1 MRTRSRVRRNALAVA
16 AAFIAAAAAG
26 CTTPPGGGGP
36 GGPSSGIIQTP
47 YAVAC
52 DGPMDHS
59 GDGMDHGGGGG
70 GGMPGMPGMHGPAR
84 LQHEPCDAQ
93 KAAARKLVADT
104 RAAVAR
110 MRQNTLAGLMSQGFF
125 SIGDGITGTTH
136 YTKNSV
142 RNDSYNLDPDHV
154 EEYAVR
160 NGRVVAAMYVL
171 GVGMTMDNV
180 PDIAGNWT
188 MWHDHVLTWQSN
200 NPNSPAYYKL
210 GGMFSRREPPMLHV
224 WLEKNACGPFAG
236 TDSGA
241 MSGSCVKGIE

>member
-1 MRTRSRVRRNALAVA
+1 MRRRSRAFRNAVAVTA
-16 AAFIAAAAAG
+16 AIAAVGAAG
-26 CTTPPGGGGP
+26 CTAPGGGGGISRP
-36 GGPSSGIIQTP
+36 PSGPVSTP
-47 YAVAC
+47 YAVDC
-52 DGPMDHS
+52 PGGMP
-59 GDGMDHGGGGG
+59 GMDHGGSGAT
-70 GGMPGMPGMHGPAR
+70 MPGMPGMHGPAR
-84 LQHEPCDAQ
+84 LDHDPCDAQ

-224 WLEKNACGPFAG
+224 WLEKNDCGPFAG
-236 TDSGA
+236 TDAGA